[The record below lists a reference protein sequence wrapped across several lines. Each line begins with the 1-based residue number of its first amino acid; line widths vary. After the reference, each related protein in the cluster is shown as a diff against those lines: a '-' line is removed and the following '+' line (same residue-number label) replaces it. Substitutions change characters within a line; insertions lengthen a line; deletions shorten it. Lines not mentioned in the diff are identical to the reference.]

1 MQLNLHLEM
10 KNSFFK
16 TIILGFF
23 LLSDLVLFAQ
33 PGDDDGSGGLEGG
46 DTPPAPIDGKL
57 IWLGIIA
64 ILFAFYTLKRK
75 RQQVY

>member
-64 ILFAFYTLKRK
+64 ILFAFYILKRK
-75 RQQVY
+75 REQAY